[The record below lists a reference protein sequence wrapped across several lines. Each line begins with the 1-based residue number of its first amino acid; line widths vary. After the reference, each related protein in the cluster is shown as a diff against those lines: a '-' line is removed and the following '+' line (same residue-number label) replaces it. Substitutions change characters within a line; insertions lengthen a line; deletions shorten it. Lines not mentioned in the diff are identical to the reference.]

1 MAQYVLETNSL
12 CKQFGGQISVDRVN
26 LQIPEGSVYGFLGPN
41 GAGKSTTIK
50 MLLGL
55 IKPDGGSI
63 AIFGKPFPK
72 ARIEIL
78 QQVGSLVESPSYYGH
93 LSGYKNMKI
102 AATLLG
108 VPESHI
114 EEALE
119 LVRLT
124 GQAHKAVRK
133 YSLGMKQRLAIA
145 MAIIH
150 RPKLLI
156 LDEPTNGLDPSGI
169 QEIRSLIV
177 DMPRRYGMTVLV
189 SSHLLYEIE
198 QVADH
203 VGIIHQGKLI
213 YQGTLSALRE
223 QSGDQS
229 LEQIFLGMTGMGRSL

>member
-1 MAQYVLETNSL
+1 MAQYVLETDAL
-12 CKQFGGQISVDRVN
+12 CKQFGDHQSVNRVD

-55 IKPDGGSI
+55 IKPDGGNI
-63 AIFGKPFPK
+63 TIFGKPFPE
-72 ARIEIL
+72 ARIDIL
-78 QQVGSLVESPSYYGH
+78 KQIGSLVESPSYYGH

-102 AATLLG
+102 AATLMG
-108 VPESHI
+108 VPESRI
-114 EEALE
+114 AETLE
-119 LVRLT
+119 MVRLT
-124 GQAHKAVRK
+124 DQANKAVRK

-145 MAIIH
+145 MAILH

-169 QEIRSLIV
+169 QEIRGLITA
-177 DMPRRYGMTVLV
+177 MPNMYGMTVLV

-203 VGIIHQGKLI
+203 VGIINEGKLI
-213 YQGTLSALRE
+213 YQGSLSSLKE
-223 QSGDQS
+223 LGGDRS

>member
-1 MAQYVLETNSL
+1 MAKYVLETDALS
-12 CKQFGGQISVDRVN
+12 KQFGDHLSVNRVD

-55 IKPDGGSI
+55 IKPDGGNI
-63 AIFGKPFPK
+63 TIFGKPFPE

-78 QQVGSLVESPSYYGH
+78 RQIGSLVESPSYYGH
-93 LSGYKNMKI
+93 LSGYQNMKI

-108 VPESHI
+108 ASESRI
-114 EEALE
+114 AETLE

-124 GQAHKAVRK
+124 DQASKAVRK

-145 MAIIH
+145 MAILH

-169 QEIRSLIV
+169 QEIRGLIT
-177 DMPRRYGMTVLV
+177 DMPNMYGMTVLV

-203 VGIIHQGKLI
+203 VGIINEGKLI
-213 YQGTLSALRE
+213 YQGSLSSLKE
-223 QSGDQS
+223 LGGDRS